1 MGGGFTIAGLILALG
16 AIGAAALTSPSPRTS
31 VIGPVGG
38 LPGGNVGGGPGGF
51 RGADITYTFF
61 ALFLEVLCVLN
72 KGLGKM
78 YSEH

>member
-51 RGADITYTFF
+51 RGADITYVFLHYLPITF
-61 ALFLEVLCVLN
+61 LCVL
-72 KGLGKM
+72 KRD
-78 YSEH
+78 